1 MNYLCITILAG
12 GLGKRMNSTLPK
24 VLHKVNNKPMIVYI
38 IETSLKLNPKKIMI
52 VVGCYKDIIKETID
66 NYIQSD
72 IIEYVLQ
79 ETPSGTGDA
88 VKSTLSSLL
97 KSNENVNNIILNGD
111 VPMLK
116 YETIRDI
123 YQFYLDSKSELLIT
137 TIKLKNPFG
146 FGRICFKQNRQMDV
160 INIPHMVNEF
170 EKFQVD
176 KIIEEKDCSPEE
188 KLIDVVNCGIYI
200 TNKKTLLECIPQI
213 KNNNA
218 QKEYYI
224 TDIVHLC
231 KGMKIGYILPEN
243 KFNEIYNINTADQ
256 LNYVNTTIR
265 SDP

>member
-1 MNYLCITILAG
+1 MNRLYITILAG

-38 IETSLKLNPKKIMI
+38 IETSLKLNPKKIII
-52 VVGCYKDIIKETID
+52 VVGRYKNIIKETID

-72 IIEYVLQ
+72 IIDYALQ
-79 ETPSGTGDA
+79 KTALGTGDA
-88 VKSTLSSLL
+88 VKSTLSMLHE
-97 KSNENVNNIILNGD
+97 SNDNVDNIILNGD

-123 YQFYLDSKSELLIT
+123 YQFYLDSGSRLLIT

-146 FGRICFKQNRQMDV
+146 FGRICFKQSSSPVKTNT
-160 INIPHMVNEF
+160 PHMLNKF

-176 KIIEEKDCSPEE
+176 KIIEEKDCSLEE
-188 KLIDVVNCGIYI
+188 KLIDIVNCGIYI
-200 TNKKTLLECIPQI
+200 TNKNTLLEYIPQI

-231 KGMKIGYILPEN
+231 EGMKIGYILPEN
-243 KFNEIYNINTADQ
+243 KFDEIYNINTADQ
-256 LNYVNTTIR
+256 LNYVNNTITTK
-265 SDP
+265 